1 MAEEVRKLAE
11 QSAEAAQN
19 ISGLIGTIQQ
29 DTTEAVGAMQK
40 GNEEVQASQSI
51 VQDTGRAFSDIE
63 KLVDELYAHIQESL
77 QGIRAADEGSN
88 IIQTSMQSLE
98 ESSRRT
104 VEEAQSVSAATEQQ
118 TATMNEI
125 ADASQSLAS
134 LAQNLQNEVNRF
146 KL

>member
-1 MAEEVRKLAE
+1 
-11 QSAEAAQN
+11 
-19 ISGLIGTIQQ
+19 
-29 DTTEAVGAMQK
+29 
-40 GNEEVQASQSI
+40 
-51 VQDTGRAFSDIE
+51 
-63 KLVDELYAHIQESL
+63 
-77 QGIRAADEGSN
+77 
-88 IIQTSMQSLE
+88 MQSLE